1 MRSEAHPESPGK
13 MNFSGKYTFV
23 NQENYEEFMK
33 ALGVPEDCIE
43 QGKNVK
49 FDTEIA
55 QNGDGFTWSQIY
67 PCHTTTNQFTVGKES
82 EFEMLNCEKAK
93 IAVKLE
99 GGKLIM
105 NFPKYTHT
113 VEIEGGKLIETAV
126 SGEITLKRLHTKKT

>member
-1 MRSEAHPESPGK
+1 MT
-13 MNFSGKYTFV
+13 FSGKYAFG

-49 FDTEIA
+49 FDTEVV
-55 QNGDGFTWSQIY
+55 QNGDEFTWSQIY

-82 EFEMLNCEKAK
+82 EIEMLNYEKTK
-93 IAVKLE
+93 ITVKLE

-105 NFPKYTHT
+105 KFPKYTHT
-113 VEIEGGKLIETAV
+113 VEIDGDKLIETV
-126 SGEITLKRLHTKKT
+126 VSSGEITLKRLHTKKS